1 MTNENLNKRRVFLQN
16 VGILGAGMALSGVP
30 KFTLASWAD
39 GNKPAVL
46 GGTKAFTGK
55 AIHWPIFDSL
65 EGKGLQDVLN
75 SGLWGR
81 LNGGLTGQLERK
93 YADLL
98 GVGNVLA
105 VSSGTSALTAIMGA
119 LDIGPGDEVIIPPY
133 TFVATYNVVVLNY
146 ALPIFVDTDLESSQI
161 DANKVEAAI
170 TSNTRAIMP
179 VHLGGTPVDLDKFKE
194 ISSRTGIP
202 FIEDACQAHMAE
214 WRGVKVGNHGLAGA
228 FSFQSS
234 KNLNCGEGG
243 AVATNDP
250 SFYKAC
256 ASFHHQVQEGIDK
269 SYKDRVGTRSTNL
282 RITEF
287 QSSILLSQ
295 MTRLQ
300 EQVQRRQENALY
312 LDSLLRK
319 IPGVVPAKLYAGT
332 TRSAYHIYMFRYLK
346 EHFAGMSRDQFIKAL
361 AAEGL
366 ACSPGYGPLNRSEYV
381 KGLAQNKH
389 YVRFYGKQRMQ
400 QWLEGNECP
409 QNDILCSEQ
418 AAWFMQN
425 TLLGTKKDM
434 EQIAEAISRIQKYA
448 PEIKKVI

>member
-1 MTNENLNKRRVFLQN
+1 MDNNLNRRKFLQN
-16 VGILGAGMALSGVP
+16 AVILGSGFAISSFPHLS
-30 KFTLASWAD
+30 LASWQD
-39 GNKPAVL
+39 GKPAIL
-46 GGTKAFTGK
+46 GGKKAFTG
-55 AIHWPIFDSL
+55 AGSAWPIFGQV
-65 EGKGLQDVLN
+65 EGDGLQKVLQ

-81 LNGGLTGQLERK
+81 LNGSVTGNFERA

-98 GVGNVLA
+98 GAQHVLA
-105 VSSGTSALTAIMGA
+105 VNSGTSALTAIMGA

-133 TFVATYNVVVLNY
+133 TFVATYNAVVLNH
-146 ALPIFVDTDLESSQI
+146 ALPIFVDTDLSSSQI
-161 DANKVEAAI
+161 DATKVDAAI
-170 TSNTRAIMP
+170 TNNTRAIMP
-179 VHLGGTPVDLDKFKE
+179 VHLGGTPVDIDKFIE
-194 ISSRTGIP
+194 ITKRTGIP

-243 AVATNDP
+243 AVVTNDGN
-250 SFYKAC
+250 FYKAC
-256 ASFHHQVQEGIDK
+256 SSFHHQVQEGIDK
-269 SYKDRVGTRSTNL
+269 SFKDRVGTRSTNL

-300 EQVQRRQENALY
+300 DQVQRRQENALY
-312 LDSLLRK
+312 LDSLLRT
-319 IPGVVPAKLYAGT
+319 IPGIVPAKQYEGT

-346 EHFAGMSRDQFIKAL
+346 EHFANMSREQFIKAL

-381 KGLAQNKH
+381 QSLAENRH
-389 YVRFYGKQRMQ
+389 YQKIYGKARMK
-400 QWLEGNECP
+400 QWLESNACP
-409 QNDILCSEQ
+409 QNDILCGEQ

-425 TLLGTKKDM
+425 MLLGSKKDM
-434 EQIAEAISRIQKYA
+434 EQIAEAIRKIQKHA
-448 PEIKKVI
+448 AAIKKAV